1 MGIGHY
7 PTSQSKRIPS
17 SAEDISPEK
26 LPPPTPDRCEGRL
39 FPPRTIVENFEVT
52 KRASMAN
59 YFVPTFA
66 LGWPTNPVI
75 ASIFTALPIFE
86 IALVLVRF
94 DHVARFIV
102 NANHSIM

>member
-1 MGIGHY
+1 MG
-7 PTSQSKRIPS
+7 
-17 SAEDISPEK
+17 
-26 LPPPTPDRCEGRL
+26 
-39 FPPRTIVENFEVT
+39 
-52 KRASMAN
+52 N

-86 IALVLVRF
+86 IALVLVRL